1 MFDLSYL
8 STIPN
13 MTVLTP
19 KDGNQ
24 LKSMLN
30 YALKIDQPVAIRY
43 PRGTAEYDKNIMST
57 FSGKN
62 QRLII
67 GKKVDIWACG
77 KMAGCGKATAEILK
91 RRGIAAGLVDVAIV
105 KPLDLSPLSD
115 INKAPAVI
123 ATIEDNSIAGGFG
136 RQMASAMAGK
146 KTKVIN
152 FAWPDDF
159 VPQGTFEELTDR
171 YGLTPEK
178 IAERICDY
186 LEK

>member
-1 MFDLSYL
+1 MGGMKPVVCIYSSFLQRSYDQILEDVCMQKLPVVFAIDRAGCVGADGETHHGMFDLSYL

-24 LKSMLN
+24 LRSMLD

-43 PRGTAEYDKNIMST
+43 PRGTAEYDNNIMST

-62 QRLII
+62 QRLLT

-91 RRGIAAGLVDVAIV
+91 QRGIAAD
-105 KPLDLSPLSD
+105 
-115 INKAPAVI
+115 
-123 ATIEDNSIAGGFG
+123 
-136 RQMASAMAGK
+136 
-146 KTKVIN
+146 
-152 FAWPDDF
+152 W
-159 VPQGTFEELTDR
+159 
-171 YGLTPEK
+171 
-178 IAERICDY
+178 
-186 LEK
+186 